1 VNWSDERY
9 VRLFTRDSVTWLSWR
24 WETRCTLALLL
35 RKVDRSGVLD
45 TGRTDKAKALAL
57 TLMMPLEVVTVA
69 LEELLASGTAE
80 VADGSI
86 VLPNFIAAQEAVIS
100 DRQRQKDL
108 RERRLAETRANERNN
123 GDARHAVSHGVTDG
137 HAVSRGV
144 TPAVPSRAVPSVPS
158 VPSQDE
164 KKGETPSVPL
174 PLELLPD
181 TPKTKRAPKKPD
193 PDAEFTRFLNACTE
207 DEQRVFK
214 AYRKA
219 FDLPEA
225 LAPDWGLLK
234 FVRGK
239 LQAHH
244 VEELEAAVAGAGREK
259 WHREKSSSLR
269 ALLADASTV
278 AQLAKKGAA

>member
-1 VNWSDERY
+1 M
-9 VRLFTRDSVTWLSWR
+9 
-24 WETRCTLALLL
+24 LL

-57 TLMMPLEVVTVA
+57 TLMMPLEVVSVG

-80 VADGSI
+80 VSDGSI
-86 VLPNFIAAQEAVIS
+86 VLPNFLAAQEAVIS

-123 GDARHAVSHGVTDG
+123 DDSCHAVSRGVTDG

-181 TPKTKRAPKKPD
+181 EPKAKRVPKKPD
-193 PDAEFTRFLNACTE
+193 PAAEFLKFRAACTD
-207 DEQRVFK
+207 DERRVFR
-214 AYRKA
+214 AYCDA
-219 FDLPEA
+219 FAVDLG
-225 LAPDWGLLK
+225 PDWGLQKLVRQRLK
-234 FVRGK
+234 
-239 LQAHH
+239 AHDAD
-244 VEELEAAVAGAGREK
+244 ELCAAIRGAGREK
-259 WHREKSSSLR
+259 WHREKGSSLR
-269 ALLADASTV
+269 ALLADASTI
-278 AQLAKKGAA
+278 AQLAKKGAS